1 MLPSGLETRI
11 SMLNSILHAVL
22 ILYVVGVTFTT
33 LAVVFNIVS
42 MLFPTIY
49 PYRIITANA
58 CLSVSAALFVLL
70 GSIVT
75 TIATVLTSDALDD
88 VVGIRVVRGL
98 EFLNMTWGAFGITT
112 VATLYWVRTLMV
124 ARRGRR

>member
-1 MLPSGLETRI
+1 
-11 SMLNSILHAVL
+11 MLNSILHAVL